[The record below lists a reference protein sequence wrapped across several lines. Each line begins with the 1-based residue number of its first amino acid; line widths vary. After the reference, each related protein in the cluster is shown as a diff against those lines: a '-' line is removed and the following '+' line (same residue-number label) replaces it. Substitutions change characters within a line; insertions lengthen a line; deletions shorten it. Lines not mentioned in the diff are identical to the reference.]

1 MEIEA
6 KYAIPSLQ
14 LFQALQLRE
23 SLGDFPLRESRTTTL
38 RDTYLDTP
46 DRALW
51 RAGYSL
57 RRRAKGDALVMT
69 LKALAGG
76 AGTVKRREELEV
88 AIPQPAPPALWD
100 ASPARDRV
108 IEIIGERELAPLF
121 ELQQARH
128 ERIVLVEGRA
138 ACVMS
143 LDAVTLSNA
152 DRETRFYVLEAE
164 LLPNGTEA
172 DLANIMRALE
182 ESWGLQPDSGTKL
195 QRALDFFEL
204 AMPGMAAMP
213 GIAAMPGTPSVP
225 SVPSVPD
232 AHLTLTE
239 RAQLT
244 YLAAHPGMYGRRAQA
259 LLLLDQGATQI
270 ETAERT
276 DMSERRVRY
285 WLAEWRQQRLGIFP
299 EKVLAQIPPTLPAA
313 TASPAPTPPPSPAVA
328 AAVATEVVTPK
339 VALEPQ
345 ATGEDPGDVIHIQA
359 VVERAG
365 ALFELLR
372 PWHGLAPEDR
382 PLLQQIA
389 QLHDIGLNLDPENHA
404 LAGYERLTAVPPAQ
418 FTPQEAQIAGLAT
431 LLHSSRL
438 KPKALQALLDR
449 TNFQTLP
456 LEQQHR
462 ALVLTALLRMADGLD
477 FRHTG
482 STTLV
487 ALEAGEAPQR
497 EILITVAGPVAG
509 SDAERAN
516 FKADLWARIFNQPVR
531 FQTPP
536 LNSTELLAH
545 LLHLPA
551 EASASESFTLPAT
564 PGIDAGDTLTE
575 AARKIFLFHFQRM
588 LNLEP
593 ATRRGEDNE
602 ALHDMRVATRRMRTA
617 AQVFAAYLDP
627 ETLQPFVKGLRR
639 AGDTLGAVRDLDVFW
654 EKTEVF
660 LNNQVESERPD
671 LTPLHRVWQ
680 NARDAAR
687 ERLLKYLDSSAY
699 RRFRGRFA
707 AHLESAWAP
716 PFPPFNAKGEAL
728 PQQVRHVAPI
738 LVAER
743 IAAIR
748 AYDPWI
754 RGADVPLGRYHR
766 LRIASKRLRYTLE
779 YFSEVLGPAAKP
791 LITQVKLLQDHLGE
805 LQDAVVASNL
815 LRDFLVWGTWG
826 HTGSATVPLEPVIAP
841 GVALYLTERQLEL
854 QQRRDSFLPLWENFN
869 SAEVS
874 GLIANVITAL

>member
-14 LFQALQLRE
+14 LFETLQLRE
-23 SLGDFPLRESRTTTL
+23 SLGDFPLRESRTTAL
-38 RDTYLDTP
+38 RDTYLDTS
-46 DRALW
+46 DRAVW

-57 RRRAKGDALVMT
+57 RRRAKGNALIMT

-108 IEIIGERELAPLF
+108 IEITGEQELAPLF
-121 ELQQARH
+121 DLQQARH

-164 LLPNGTEA
+164 LLPDGTEA
-172 DLANIMRALE
+172 DLASIMRALE
-182 ESWGLQPDSGTKL
+182 ESWGLQPDTGTKL
-195 QRALDFFEL
+195 QRALNFFEL
-204 AMPGMAAMP
+204 TMPGAPNASSAPASGATP
-213 GIAAMPGTPSVP
+213 GPLLTP
-225 SVPSVPD
+225 
-232 AHLTLTE
+232 TE
-239 RAQLT
+239 HAQLT
-244 YLAAHPGMYGRRAQA
+244 CLAGHPGMYGRRAQA

-270 ETAERT
+270 ETAEHT

-285 WLAEWRQQRLGIFP
+285 WLAEWRQQRLDIFP

-313 TASPAPTPPPSPAVA
+313 AASPTPTPSLAVA
-328 AAVATEVVTPK
+328 AEAVAPQ
-339 VALEPQ
+339 VAPEPP
-345 ATGEDPGDVIHIQA
+345 ATGDDPGDVVHIQA

-365 ALFELLR
+365 ALFELLQ

-382 PLLQQIA
+382 LLLQQIA
-389 QLHDIGLNLDPENHA
+389 QLHDIGVSLDPENHA
-404 LAGYERLTAVPPAQ
+404 LAGYERLTAFPPAHL
-418 FTPQEAQIAGLAT
+418 TPQETQFAALAT

-438 KPKALQALLDR
+438 KPKTLQTLLDR
-449 TNFQTLP
+449 TKFQTLP

-482 STTLV
+482 STAIV
-487 ALEAGEAPQR
+487 AIEEGEAPQR
-497 EILITVAGPVAG
+497 EIVITVAGPVAG

-551 EASASESFTLPAT
+551 EASASESLTLPAT
-564 PGIDAGDTLTE
+564 PGINAGDTLTE
-575 AARKIFLFHFQRM
+575 AARKTFLFHFQRM

-617 AQVFAAYLDP
+617 AQVFAAHLDP

-660 LNNQVESERPD
+660 LNNQVESQRPD

-680 NARDAAR
+680 NARDQAR
-687 ERLLKYLDSSAY
+687 ESLLKYLDSSAY

-707 AHLESAWAP
+707 AYLENAWAP

-728 PQQVRHVAPI
+728 PQLVRHVAPI

-743 IAAIR
+743 VAAIR

-826 HTGSATVPLEPVIAP
+826 HIGSASVPLEPVVAP
-841 GVALYLTERQLEL
+841 GVASYLTERQIEL

-869 SAEVS
+869 SAEVAE
-874 GLIANVITAL
+874 LIAHVITAL